1 MYRKKILLHKL
12 SVSYLLLHY
21 ITTQPAVIIKG
32 SADKASNY
40 ALPTKVTAKAFDQKT
55 GSFVV
60 GLQAGASEYAISIA
74 SAQSNEFLPLA
85 SGSSINNNEVE
96 LVSVTPIDAQIN
108 PFYISLSEQSSAGP
122 FQQSIVTIL
131 NPVTKT
137 AVQTIDINDA
147 SGSAK
152 TGGICGLA
160 STTNGLFVAVKDS
173 TNITFGNGNSGI
185 AFIKITGQQ
194 DHFTA
199 TPIDATTGLA
209 GNKAVPLQINAPINN
224 IFENS
229 TFDTST
235 NITQDPIPVVWD
247 EQLGMLYAGVSTQLN
262 VGKHNTIARLYF
274 DPATGSLT
282 PTAILNFNAIDGDNI
297 VGNNILGTQLQI
309 KKIGVMHT
317 STGGTYLIVA
327 RQQGIFGLPL
337 VDTPENLADHGK
349 LANANQAVTDGKF
362 TIPATSPGEL
372 LTLSS
377 LAAMVGDPNN
387 IPNDLNAAFALS
399 TSVYTDMQ
407 VIGDTVY
414 LGIKNNSFGYVLSSQ
429 ALFDENGK
437 IVRWTPWSQR
447 AVPVNCF
454 PGIDMP
460 ATDVEH
466 SGKVDFFSIDLV
478 EGRAWIV
485 EGDTGRLVGRTEWT
499 DYFES
504 PSLCFMLNQK
514 LSKGCLSSLDLHHK
528 HSLIGL
534 NKNNYCLFGGM
545 STVVFA
551 RTRDEALS
559 ATSPAGTISDYT
571 DPKNLITT
579 YLPEKNLPVTNL
591 EYTAENKN
599 NYFLAATPKGLYVF
613 GSDAAGTGFNAADLD
628 TVDQAPFATGSWIL
642 APAEALQKS
651 IVSICCA
658 QANIYIITFDPDDT
672 NGVYKLFSIN
682 PVAKTTIDTA
692 FSSSNLVLLAQTTQN
707 SFTSIKAFLA
717 AAIVHTPNSP
727 ADSAINMA
735 EQLFV
740 ATNQGVWVSKS
751 TAGTHGLA
759 YSIDDAT
766 AHWQQ
771 ISTFEKN
778 LFQGIGTIDTPVQ
791 HTVWP
796 FMIPQASACNF
807 NLQSTINQISNTDVG
822 QMPDFV
828 PFDFNSN
835 SFNPVLKTL
844 EPIRFFWTDGARRF
858 FIFSD
863 LRFAQPAGA
872 LAALPFDTASVLI
885 NDPYF
890 FKDAAVLHHNQFYW
904 IRTIHDLGIILAGTE
919 KGVISLQ

>member
-1 MYRKKILLHKL
+1 MYRKKVLLHKL
-12 SVSYLLLHY
+12 SVSYLVLHC

-32 SADKASNY
+32 SADQTSNY

-74 SAQSNEFLPLA
+74 NAQSNEFLPLA
-85 SGSSINNNEVE
+85 SESSVNNNEIE
-96 LVSVTPIDAQIN
+96 LLSLTPIDAQVN
-108 PFYISLSEQSSAGP
+108 PFYISLTEQASTGP
-122 FQQSIVTIL
+122 FQQSMVTVL

-137 AVQTIDINDA
+137 AVQTVDINDA

-160 STTNGLFVAVKDS
+160 STTNGLFVAVKDT
-173 TNITFGNGNSGI
+173 TNAPFGNGNSGI
-185 AFIKITGQQ
+185 AFIKITGEQES
-194 DHFTA
+194 FTA

-209 GNKAVPLQINAPINN
+209 GNKAVNLELQPFDIIFGSSGAFNN
-224 IFENS
+224 L
-229 TFDTST
+229 T
-235 NITQDPIPVVWD
+235 NDPIPLVWD
-247 EQLGMLYAGVSTQLN
+247 EQLAILYAGISTELISGLQ
-262 VGKHNTIARLYF
+262 NTIARLYF

-282 PTAILNFNAIDGDNI
+282 PTAILNFNAINGDNI
-297 VGNNILGTQLQI
+297 VANNVPGNQLQI

-327 RQQGIFGLPL
+327 RQQNIFALPL
-337 VDTPENLADHGK
+337 VDTPENLVDHGK
-349 LANANQAVTDGKF
+349 LANANQTVIDGKF
-362 TIPATSPGEL
+362 TTAATSPGDL

-387 IPNDLNAAFALS
+387 IPNDLNAAFSLATS
-399 TSVYTDMQ
+399 TYTDMQ
-407 VIGDTVY
+407 IVGDTVY
-414 LGIKNNSFGYVLSSQ
+414 LGVKNNSFGYVLSSQ
-429 ALFDENGK
+429 ALFDESGK

-454 PGIDMP
+454 PGLAMP

-466 SGKVDFFSIDLV
+466 SGKIDFFSIDLV

-551 RTRDEALS
+551 RTRDEVLS
-559 ATSPAGTISDYT
+559 AMSPAGTISDYV
-571 DPKNLITT
+571 DPKNLIIT
-579 YLPEKNLPVTNL
+579 YLPEKNLPVIGL
-591 EYTAENKN
+591 EYTAENTN

-613 GSDAAGTGFNAADLD
+613 GGNATGTGFNAADLD
-628 TVDQAPFATGSWIL
+628 TLDQEPFTTGSWIL

-672 NGVYKLFSIN
+672 NSTYKLFSIN

-707 SFTSIKAFLA
+707 SFQSIKAFLA
-717 AAIVHTPNSP
+717 AAVVHTPNSL

-740 ATNQGVWVSKS
+740 ATNQGLWVSKS

-759 YSIDDAT
+759 NASDDAE
-766 AHWQQ
+766 ANWQP

-796 FMIPQASACNF
+796 FMIPQASACSF
-807 NLQSTINQISNTDVG
+807 NLQSNINQISNTAVG

-835 SFNPVLKTL
+835 SFDTALKTF

-863 LRFAQPAGA
+863 LRFSQPAGA
-872 LAALPFDTASVLI
+872 LAVLPFDTDSVLL
-885 NDPYF
+885 NNPYF
-890 FKDAAVLHHNQFYW
+890 FNEPAVARYNQFYW